1 MSVLEIVRYRVKEG
15 VTPEQATA
23 AWEKSQSF
31 ALAQPGFVSR
41 KLAHTEDGVFVD
53 IVEWVDMAAAK
64 AVLEEFKVDK
74 YPQLGDLVA
83 ILDDETIE
91 IQHFTVLGSEG

>member
-1 MSVLEIVRYRVKEG
+1 MSVLEVVRYRVKSG
-15 VTPEQATA
+15 TTPEQATA

-31 ALAQPGFVSR
+31 AKAQPGFVSR
-41 KLAHTEDGVFVD
+41 KLAHTEDGLFVD

-74 YPQLGDLVA
+74 YPELGDLVA
-83 ILDDETIE
+83 VLDEETLD
-91 IQHFTVLGSEG
+91 IQHFSVLGREG